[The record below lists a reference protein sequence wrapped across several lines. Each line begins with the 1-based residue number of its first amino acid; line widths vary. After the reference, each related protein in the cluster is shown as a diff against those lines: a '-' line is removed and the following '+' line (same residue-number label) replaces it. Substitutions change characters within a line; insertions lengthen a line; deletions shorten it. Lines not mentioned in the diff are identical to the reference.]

1 MLRDPGRPNS
11 THRLCCCCCGGTGRS
26 YCSGPRR
33 SFHLRQKTLPLR
45 ALSWRCASQPPGGRA
60 SPTAL
65 TTAVMPPLFLPF
77 ALGQEGPSSPEETAI
92 SESVVAPCF
101 AISRGRASPTD
112 FAPVASTASAVAV
125 ALRGRPSATDLT
137 SAAATAALVAPPSLD
152 QDDQHQLLTWRYYL
166 QSQEAELFH
175 QIERLSQWRR

>member
-11 THRLCCCCCGGTGRS
+11 THRLCSCCSGGTGRS
-26 YCSGPRR
+26 YCSRPRR

-45 ALSWRCASQPPGGRA
+45 ALSWRCA

-152 QDDQHQLLTWRYYL
+152 QDDQHQLLTWRYSL

-175 QIERLSQWRR
+175 QIERLLQWRR